1 MRSAVIHSADLVSH
15 DLSKSAATLIVM
27 ARRKRGAADL
37 TGIRQRGDTYQVR
50 IFGGTDPVTGKQVML
65 TGSADSQDAAI
76 ELRDKF
82 RTQVRER
89 TAVRTGVTL
98 GYLLDEWLAGHQVEA
113 TTRASYSLYV
123 ERFIRPAL
131 GDQTLARLAQLGPRP
146 YEQLYA
152 QLRHCRRRCAGKSF
166 IEHRTS
172 RKHECDER
180 CAAHVC
186 TPLAASSIRQCH
198 AVLSSA
204 YAAAVRWGWIAFNPM
219 EAALKPRPPVPQPDP
234 LSPEDAARVVAAA
247 WAQDEDWGMLV
258 WLTLVTGARRGE
270 LLALRWEDV
279 DLTKGVLT
287 IRHSL
292 SERGGAAVVKDTKTH
307 QMRRIS
313 LDEATA
319 ELLNEHKKRGS
330 QRCDAIGASLDET
343 CFVFSYAEDQ
353 RRPCSPSGV
362 THRYQRMVRKLG
374 LRTRLHAMRHYSAT
388 ELLSSG
394 VDLRTVA
401 GRLGHGGGGAIT
413 LRVYAAWVA
422 SADQEAAKMLAAR
435 LPLPRRAD
443 DGPSGS
449 QS

>member
-1 MRSAVIHSADLVSH
+1 
-15 DLSKSAATLIVM
+15 M
-27 ARRKRGAADL
+27 ARRKRSAADL
-37 TGIRQRGDTYQVR
+37 TGIRQRGGTYQVR

-76 ELRDKF
+76 ELRDKY

-98 GYLLDEWLAGHQVEA
+98 GYLLDEWLAGHQVEV

-152 QLRHCRRRCAGKSF
+152 QLRRCRRRCAGKTF
-166 IEHRTS
+166 IEHRTA
-172 RKHECDER
+172 RPHECDER
-180 CAAHVC
+180 CAPHAC
-186 TPLAASSIRQCH
+186 KPLAASSIRQCH

-219 EAALKPRPPVPQPDP
+219 EAAQKPRPPVPQPDP
-234 LSPEDAARVVAAA
+234 LSPEDAARVVAAG
-247 WAQDEDWGMLV
+247 WAQDDDWGMLV

-270 LLALRWEDV
+270 LLALRWEHV
-279 DLTKGVLT
+279 DLTNGVLT

-313 LDEATA
+313 LDEATVD
-319 ELLNEHKKRGS
+319 LLNEHKKRS
-330 QRCDAIGASLDET
+330 ARRCDAIGAALDET
-343 CFVFSYAEDQ
+343 CFVFSYAEDH

-362 THRYQRMVRKLG
+362 THRYQRMAKKLG

-422 SADQEAAKMLAAR
+422 SADQEAARTLAAR
-435 LPLPRRAD
+435 LPLPRRASETA
-443 DGPSGS
+443 PEAPEHEHP
-449 QS
+449 

>member
-1 MRSAVIHSADLVSH
+1 
-15 DLSKSAATLIVM
+15 M
-27 ARRKRGAADL
+27 APRKRANADP
-37 TGIRQRGDTYQVR
+37 TGIRQRGGRYQVR
-50 IFGGTDPVTGKQVML
+50 IFGGTDPVTGKQVIL
-65 TGSADSQDAAI
+65 TGSADTQPAAI
-76 ELRDKF
+76 ELRDRF
-82 RTQVRER
+82 RAQLREQ

-131 GDQTLARLAQLGPRP
+131 GDQTLTQLARHGPRP

-152 QLRHCRRRCAGKSF
+152 QLRICRRRCRGKALV
-166 IEHRTS
+166 EHRTA
-172 RKHECDER
+172 RPHECDER
-180 CAAHVC
+180 CRPHVC

-204 YAAAVRWGWIAFNPM
+204 FAAAVRWGWIAFNPM
-219 EAALKPRPPVPQPDP
+219 EAAQKPRPPAPTPDP
-234 LSPEDAARVVAAA
+234 PSPEDAARIVAAA
-247 WAQDEDWGMLV
+247 WDEDDDWGMLV

-270 LLALRWEDV
+270 LLALRWENV
-279 DLTKGVLT
+279 DLAGGVLT

-292 SERGGAAVVKDTKTH
+292 SERGGAARVKDTKTH

-313 LDEATA
+313 VDEATV
-319 ELLNEHKKRGS
+319 ELLTDHKKRTTRS
-330 QRCDAIGASLDET
+330 CDAIDAPLDEDA
-343 CFVFSYAEDQ
+343 FVFSYAPDN

-362 THRYQRMVRKLG
+362 THRYERMVRKLG
-374 LRTRLHAMRHYSAT
+374 IRTRLHSMRHYSAT

-401 GRLGHGGGGAIT
+401 GRLGHGSGGAVT

-422 SADQEAAKMLAAR
+422 QADQEAARKLAAR
-435 LPLPRRAD
+435 LPLPRRGGNVPGD
-443 DGPSGS
+443 LG
-449 QS
+449 